1 MDDFT
6 ELIARKF
13 AKEVQKLNFVQSLP
27 CRVVAINNDESCEV
41 ELIANGARYTVLN
54 YSGTS
59 VNVGETV
66 QLYYRGNL
74 ISNTAA
80 FIGAAETKS
89 GGSFEEIYNAGKTIP
104 AGTKVTIGGAEYTVA
119 NNAEIFNDY
128 ANNHA
133 VYPYSH
139 AEGYST
145 NAIGYAAHAEGN
157 STNANGAMA
166 HTEGYQTNVA
176 INATFA
182 HAEGQGTNANAS
194 ASHAEGQGTT
204 VSGFAGHAEGSGTN
218 ATGSSSH
225 SEGSSTTASGSYS
238 HAEGNSTT
246 ASGDYSH
253 TEGYYTATKKIA
265 SHAEG
270 WYTIAGGRYQHV
282 EGKYNIEDTNDKYA
296 FIIGNGTSGNNRSNA
311 FAIDWDGLVYIGNS
325 ESGIDLS
332 HISVEIHN
340 VEADDYLGELFD
352 NFRPIAIIYLNA
364 SKKNDCTLNFCGT
377 VYGTSNGTAEFQIQI
392 DDTDTGY
399 SCKQTVPNGSFQL
412 ISFSLP
418 VTVTQGNH
426 TFKIFGKGAGN
437 IYPINSFI
445 SGGSISD
452 LGSESQS
459 ARDYNIIT
467 DVGGDK
473 MITFY
478 KGDSETPAVPKK
490 SNAGII
496 KKISATSFNYSNVEN
511 TYLPNGVEEIE

>member
-27 CRVVAINNDESCEV
+27 CRVVAVNDDESCEV

-80 FIGAAETKS
+80 FIGAAETKD
-89 GGSFEEIYNAGKTIP
+89 GGSFEEIYNAGKTVL
-104 AGTKVTIGGAEYTVA
+104 AGTKVTIGGTEYTVA

-139 AEGYST
+139 AEGYLT

-296 FIIGNGTSGNNRSNA
+296 FIIGNGTSGNKRSNA
-311 FAIDWDGLVYIGNS
+311 FAIDWNGLIYINNA
-325 ESGIDLS
+325 ETGIDLNNL
-332 HISVEIHN
+332 SVKLANVTGANYIGEI
-340 VEADDYLGELFD
+340 F
-352 NFRPIAIIYLNA
+352 LNA
-364 SKKNDCTLNFCGT
+364 RIVSEIDLTATNGTDCTLHFDGT
-377 VYGTSNGTAEFQIQI
+377 ILGTSSGIAEFSVTV
-392 DDTDTGY
+392 DDVQQNF
-399 SCKQTVPNGSFQL
+399 SCKESVFSGSYHNVSFAVPITL
-412 ISFSLP
+412 
-418 VTVTQGNH
+418 VT
-426 TFKIFGKGAGN
+426 GKHYIKVWASGIGN
-437 IYPINSFI
+437 IYPICAFV
-445 SGGSISD
+445 SGIGITESD
-452 LGSESQS
+452 VSPEIDSSYIYDASGDSTRLLYYKGTSGTPQVPVKLGSKEV
-459 ARDYNIIT
+459 T
-467 DVGGDK
+467 VL
-473 MITFY
+473 
-478 KGDSETPAVPKK
+478 
-490 SNAGII
+490 
-496 KKISATSFNYSNVEN
+496 SATAFNYSDVSNGYIPE
-511 TYLPNGVEEIE
+511 GVEEIE